1 MRESHGPLSTL
12 LLTAPLL
19 VVPTLAAIGL
29 PGGGAPDEPAGI
41 TLGNGSLGEAGEA
54 DGLEGFGDD
63 QFGNDGFAADG
74 FADASG
80 ESPAGDA
87 AFGDVRDVAAPAES
101 GPAPE
106 VRWAG
111 GEEPAA
117 GFGDQ
122 NPLFP
127 GAVTAAAPARAVS
140 NAAGGA
146 PVASL
151 VPAGPGGAAG
161 TADAAVGSAT
171 ASVPALSETLKAL
184 GAEQLELEPS
194 GAGFYFGCTLS
205 SPAGPGGPTIARRF
219 EAEANSP
226 AAAAVDVL
234 RQVRRFR
241 EAADAGPPA
250 ADFALANP
258 AR

>member
-19 VVPTLAAIGL
+19 VVPTLAAVGL
-29 PGGGAPDEPAGI
+29 PGGGSPDEPAGI
-41 TLGNGSLGEAGEA
+41 TLGDGSLGEAGEA

-63 QFGNDGFAADG
+63 EFGADEFRDSGSAGAVGDGG
-74 FADASG
+74 
-80 ESPAGDA
+80 
-87 AFGDVRDVAAPAES
+87 FGDVRDATGPLDGAAPDS
-101 GPAPE
+101 
-106 VRWAG
+106 RWAG
-111 GEEPAA
+111 GEEPPAS
-117 GFGDQ
+117 FGGDD
-122 NPLFP
+122 PLFP
-127 GAVTAAAPARAVS
+127 GAAVAAAPARTVS

-151 VPAGPGGAAG
+151 VPAEPEGAAG
-161 TADAAVGSAT
+161 TADAAVGSAI
-171 ASVPALSETLKAL
+171 ASVPALSETLRAL

-194 GAGFYFGCTLS
+194 GSGFYFGCTLL

-250 ADFALANP
+250 ADFALAHP
-258 AR
+258 VR